1 MIIEVNLKGKDETKK
16 IFEISTGRLV
26 KGITRLSVLS
36 FVMREIARVRPPKRN
51 AGVILNWMGAFAIT
65 DALMNLAFPKK
76 EETESDVKCEPY
88 SDVMEDD
95 VIDISKE

>member
-1 MIIEVNLKGKDETKK
+1 MIIEISLKEKDKTTRVIEVPLGN
-16 IFEISTGRLV
+16 FV
-26 KGITRLSVLS
+26 KGVTKYSVLG
-36 FVMREIARVRPPKRN
+36 FIGREMNRIRPPKRN

-76 EETESDVKCEPY
+76 EETKSDVKCEPY